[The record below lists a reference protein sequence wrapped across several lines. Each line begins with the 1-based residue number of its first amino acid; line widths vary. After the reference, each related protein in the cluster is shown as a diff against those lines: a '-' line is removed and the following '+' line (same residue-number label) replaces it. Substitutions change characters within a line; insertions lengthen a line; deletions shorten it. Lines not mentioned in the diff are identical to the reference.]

1 MSSKCRGPRKGNR
14 VEDNLDRFV
23 VIEYYTKW
31 FKGYKEDT
39 YPL

>member
-1 MSSKCRGPRKGNR
+1 MSSGPWKGNR
-14 VEDNLDRFV
+14 VEDNRFV